1 METKVVHIHQ
11 ELVEQCL
18 QGSAKAAHD
27 LYKLYIKAML
37 NTAFRIVGD
46 EDDAKD
52 VVQEAFIKAF
62 EKLAEFQGS
71 ATFGSWLK
79 RIVVNQAL
87 NHLRRKAPVSPLE
100 EIHHETADEDES
112 QDWEEVVGQVERLK
126 SAIKLL
132 PEGYKLIFNLYMIEG
147 YEHQEI
153 ADILGVSLSTS
164 KSQLLRAKQ
173 KLKEIMR
180 KEGFT
185 YGR

>member
-11 ELVEQCL
+11 ELVEECL
-18 QGSAKAAHD
+18 KGSSKAAYQ
-27 LYKLYIKAML
+27 LYKLYSKAML
-37 NTAFRIVGD
+37 NTAYRIVGD

-62 EKLAEFQGS
+62 EKLAEFQGT

-79 RIVVNQAL
+79 RIVVNQGL
-87 NHLRRKAPVSPLE
+87 NHLRKKAPLNPLE
-100 EIHHETADEDES
+100 EIHQELADDDES
-112 QDWEEVVGQVERLK
+112 QNWEELIGQVDRLK

-132 PEGYKLIFNLYMIEG
+132 PEGYKVIFSLYMIEG

-153 ADILGVSLSTS
+153 AEILGISLSTS

-173 KLKEIMR
+173 KLKEILL
-180 KEGFT
+180 KEGFS